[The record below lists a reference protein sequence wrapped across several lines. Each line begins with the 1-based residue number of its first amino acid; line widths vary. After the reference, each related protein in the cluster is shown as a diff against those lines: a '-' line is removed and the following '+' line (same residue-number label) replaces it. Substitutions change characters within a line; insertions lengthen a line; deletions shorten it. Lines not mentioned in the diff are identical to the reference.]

1 MFTSKSFMEYAQT
14 NGYRAAADLLLLIGP
29 DTFEGDYREQEDLMT
44 FLESE
49 AK

>member
-1 MFTSKSFMEYAQT
+1 MNTKDIMVYAQS
-14 NGYRAAADLLLLIGP
+14 NGYRSAADLLLLIGP
-29 DTFEGDYREQEDLMT
+29 DGFYGDYREYEDLMT